1 LDLLLT
7 NRAKFDRLPVGKK
20 QLGIKKM
27 ATILITGTN
36 RGIGLEFTKQCL
48 TRGDRVI
55 ATCRDI
61 EAADALMQLRSS
73 HDELEVLKL
82 DVSSTESMLE
92 FVQQL
97 ADTPIDIFIN
107 NAGVYGPR
115 NAHFGKVDG
124 RLWASV
130 LQINSVAPLIL
141 SQLLMPN
148 LRQGKDK
155 KMLYLSSKMG
165 SIDDNSG
172 GGSYIYRSSK
182 TALNSAIKSLA
193 IDLAGEGFTAAVLH
207 PGWVLTDMGGPN
219 ALIDTKTSVTGMLKV
234 VEDLDPQTSG
244 SFFNYDGSIIAW

>member
-1 LDLLLT
+1 
-7 NRAKFDRLPVGKK
+7 
-20 QLGIKKM
+20 M

-36 RGIGLEFTKQCL
+36 RGIGLEFTKQYL
-48 TRGDRVI
+48 ARGDRVI

-61 EAADALMQLRSS
+61 EAADALKKLRND
-73 HDELEVLKL
+73 HDKIEVRQL
-82 DVSSTESMLE
+82 DVSSAESILE

-97 ADTPIDIFIN
+97 VDTPIDIFIN

-115 NAHFGKVDG
+115 NAKFGEVDG
-124 RLWASV
+124 QLWASV
-130 LQINSVAPLIL
+130 LQVNSIAPLML

-155 KMLYLSSKMG
+155 KMVYLTSKMG

-182 TALNSAIKSLA
+182 TALNSVVKSLA
-193 IDLAGEGFTAAVLH
+193 IDLAGEGFSAAVLH
-207 PGWVLTDMGGPN
+207 PGWVLTDMGGQN
-219 ALIDTKTSVTGMLKV
+219 ALIDTKTSVTGMLQV
-234 VEDLDPQTSG
+234 VDDLDPQSSG

>member
-1 LDLLLT
+1 
-7 NRAKFDRLPVGKK
+7 
-20 QLGIKKM
+20 M

-36 RGIGLEFTKQCL
+36 RGIGLEFTKQYL
-48 TRGDRVI
+48 ARGDRVI

-61 EAADALMQLRSS
+61 EAADVLKKLRSD
-73 HDELEVLKL
+73 HDKLEVRQL
-82 DVSSTESMLE
+82 DVSSAESILE

-115 NAHFGKVDG
+115 NAKFGEVDG
-124 RLWASV
+124 QLWASV
-130 LQINSVAPLIL
+130 LQVNSIAPLML

-148 LRQGKDK
+148 LRQGTDK
-155 KMLYLSSKMG
+155 KMVYLTSKMG

-182 TALNSAIKSLA
+182 TALNSVVKSLA
-193 IDLAGEGFTAAVLH
+193 IDLAGEGFRAAVLH
-207 PGWVLTDMGGPN
+207 PGWVLTDMGGQN
-219 ALIDTKTSVTGMLKV
+219 ALIDTKTSVTGMLQV
-234 VEDLDPQTSG
+234 VDDLDQQSSG